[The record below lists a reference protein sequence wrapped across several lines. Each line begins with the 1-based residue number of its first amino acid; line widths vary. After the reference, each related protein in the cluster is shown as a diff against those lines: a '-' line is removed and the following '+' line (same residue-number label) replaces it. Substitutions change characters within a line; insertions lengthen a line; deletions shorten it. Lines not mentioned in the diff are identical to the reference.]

1 MSFVVYNVE
10 TTRIEDTYMSE
21 TVAKRQRTRLNNQAG
36 FEKFAYAE
44 ATVYRTT
51 IEKMVERTN
60 MMTGK
65 KYMESVNTPNYCSP
79 SSESYWSM

>member
-1 MSFVVYNVE
+1 MSFVVYNIE

-36 FEKFAYAE
+36 FEKFAYQDDI
-44 ATVYRTT
+44 VYRIA

-60 MMTGK
+60 MMTGE
-65 KYMESVNTPNYCSP
+65 KYMESVNTPLCCSP
-79 SSESYWSM
+79 SSDSYWSM